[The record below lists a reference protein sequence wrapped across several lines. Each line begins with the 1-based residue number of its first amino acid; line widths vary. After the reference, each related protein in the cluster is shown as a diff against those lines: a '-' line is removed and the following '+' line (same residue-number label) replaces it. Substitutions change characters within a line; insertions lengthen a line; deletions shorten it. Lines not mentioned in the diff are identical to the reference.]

1 MSDTELPTGLSRRKV
16 FSDEEKQL
24 IDKYRAEKTQIE
36 VIATL
41 MGCGKERIR
50 RYLKDEKGE
59 TLKGD
64 YHKTRVAYQARNV
77 DINYPDFSNASCKE
91 HDGSLWFP
99 RNLPDMNG
107 AQRAAEYERIA
118 KAISICNSC
127 PIQLKCLEYALH
139 AEPFGIWGGAT
150 EAERV
155 YLRARHNIECLREGK
170 VFINGIGR
178 RNSQT
183 SMILR
188 ESYAKRFLKS
198 EAVRKYIEMAS

>member
-1 MSDTELPTGLSRRKV
+1 MSSSDLPAGLSRRKV
-16 FSDEEKQL
+16 FSDEEKQK
-24 IDKYRAEKTQIE
+24 IDKYREEKTQIE
-36 VIATL
+36 VIAIL

-59 TLKGD
+59 TLKGQ
-64 YHKTRVAYQARNV
+64 YHKTRVVQARDV
-77 DINYPDFSNASCKE
+77 DINYTDFSNASCKQ

-107 AQRAAEYERIA
+107 TQRAAEYERIA
-118 KAISICNSC
+118 QAIAICNSC
-127 PIQLKCLEYALH
+127 PIQLKCLDYAIR
-139 AEPFGIWGGAT
+139 AEPFGIWGGAS

-183 SMILR
+183 NMILR

>member
-1 MSDTELPTGLSRRKV
+1 MSSSDLPAGLSRRKV
-16 FSDEEKQL
+16 FSDEEKQK
-24 IDKYRAEKTQIE
+24 IDKYREEKTQIE
-36 VIATL
+36 VIAIL

-59 TLKGD
+59 TLKGQ
-64 YHKTRVAYQARNV
+64 YKTKVAYQAKR
-77 DINYPDFSNASCKE
+77 IEISYPDFSNASCKE

-107 AQRAAEYERIA
+107 AQRAAEHERIA
-118 KAISICNSC
+118 QAIKICNLC
-127 PIQLKCLEYALH
+127 PIQLKCLDYAIR
-139 AEPFGIWGGAT
+139 AEPFGIWGGAS

-183 SMILR
+183 DLILR

>member
-1 MSDTELPTGLSRRKV
+1 LSTSDLSSGLSRRKV
-16 FSDEEKQL
+16 FTQEQKDQ
-24 IDKYRAEKTQIE
+24 IDKYRSEGTQIE
-36 VIATL
+36 VIAML
-41 MGCGKERIR
+41 MGCGKERVR

-64 YHKTRVAYQARNV
+64 YHKTRVAYQAK
-77 DINYPDFSNASCKE
+77 DIDISYPDFSNASCKE
-91 HDGSLWFP
+91 ADGSMWFP

-118 KAISICNSC
+118 TAINICLSC
-127 PIQLKCLEYALH
+127 PIQLKCLEYAIL
-139 AEPFGIWGGAT
+139 AEPFGIWGGTT

-155 YLRARHNIECLREGK
+155 YLRARKGIECLREGK

-183 SMILR
+183 TMILR
-188 ESYAKRFLKS
+188 ESFAKRFLKS
-198 EAVRKYIEMAS
+198 EAVRRYLEMVS

>member
-1 MSDTELPTGLSRRKV
+1 MSSSDLPAGLSRRKV
-16 FSDEEKQL
+16 FSDEEKQK
-24 IDKYRAEKTQIE
+24 IDKYREEKTQIE
-36 VIATL
+36 VIAIL

-59 TLKGD
+59 TLKGQ
-64 YHKTRVAYQARNV
+64 YQTKAVYQAKR
-77 DINYPDFSNASCKE
+77 IEISYPDFSKASCKE

-107 AQRAAEYERIA
+107 TQRTAEYERIA
-118 KAISICNSC
+118 QAISICNSC
-127 PIQLKCLEYALH
+127 PIQLKCLDYAIR
-139 AEPFGIWGGAT
+139 AEPFGIWGGAS

-183 SMILR
+183 NMILR

>member
-1 MSDTELPTGLSRRKV
+1 MSSSDLPAGLSRRKV
-16 FSDEEKQL
+16 FSDEEKQK
-24 IDKYRAEKTQIE
+24 IDKYREEKTQIE
-36 VIATL
+36 VIAIL

-59 TLKGD
+59 TLKGQ
-64 YHKTRVAYQARNV
+64 YHRT
-77 DINYPDFSNASCKE
+77 
-91 HDGSLWFP
+91 
-99 RNLPDMNG
+99 
-107 AQRAAEYERIA
+107 QRAAEYERIA
-118 KAISICNSC
+118 QAIAICNSC
-127 PIQLKCLEYALH
+127 PIQLKCLDYAIR
-139 AEPFGIWGGAT
+139 AEPFGIWGGAS

-183 SMILR
+183 NMILR

>member
-1 MSDTELPTGLSRRKV
+1 MSSSDLPAGLSRRKV
-16 FSDEEKQL
+16 FSDEEKQK
-24 IDKYRAEKTQIE
+24 IDKYREEKTQIE
-36 VIATL
+36 VIAIL

-59 TLKGD
+59 TLKGQ
-64 YHKTRVAYQARNV
+64 YHKTRVVQARDV
-77 DINYPDFSNASCKE
+77 DINYPDFSNASCKQ

-99 RNLPDMNG
+99 RSLPDMNG
-107 AQRAAEYERIA
+107 AQRAEEYERIA
-118 KAISICNSC
+118 QAIKICNSC
-127 PIQLKCLEYALH
+127 PIQIKCLDYAIR
-139 AEPFGIWGGAT
+139 AEPFGIWGGAS

-183 SMILR
+183 NMILR

>member
-16 FSDEEKQL
+16 FSDEEKQK
-24 IDKYRAEKTQIE
+24 IDQYRSEGTQIE
-36 VIATL
+36 VIAML
-41 MGCGKERIR
+41 MGCGKERVR

-59 TLKGD
+59 TLKGQ
-64 YHKTRVAYQARNV
+64 YSTRAVYQAKRIE
-77 DINYPDFSNASCKE
+77 INYPDFSEASCKE

-118 KAISICNSC
+118 KAINICNSC

-139 AEPFGIWGGAT
+139 AEPFGIWGGAS